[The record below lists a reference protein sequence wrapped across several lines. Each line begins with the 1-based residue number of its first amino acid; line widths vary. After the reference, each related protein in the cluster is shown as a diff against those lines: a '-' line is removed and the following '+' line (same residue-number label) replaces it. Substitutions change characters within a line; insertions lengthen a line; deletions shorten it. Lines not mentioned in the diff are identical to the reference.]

1 MQIQIDS
8 REKARAV
15 TRIVKYF
22 DKNGIGYFVS
32 KLYVADYMSYDN
44 PRLVIDRKQ
53 SLGEICANLSDVP
66 KKNKDGTIKR
76 DPNGIPLTERR
87 RFINELIKAKQAG
100 ISVIVLCEHGGSIK
114 TLEDVRHW
122 VNPRLNESPLAISG
136 ERLYKLMRTLELSD
150 RYDVRFMFCDKRN
163 TGKRIVE
170 LLSGGGY
177 DKSV

>member
-15 TRIVKYF
+15 TRIVRYF

-66 KKNKDGTIKR
+66 KKNKDGKKKHGRLPYIIVAVAVPILLWLTVFITDITLVSIRPMIKH
-76 DPNGIPLTERR
+76 LTERWLMTE
-87 RFINELIKAKQAG
+87 IQTSESAK
-100 ISVIVLCEHGGSIK
+100 H
-114 TLEDVRHW
+114 R
-122 VNPRLNESPLAISG
+122 
-136 ERLYKLMRTLELSD
+136 
-150 RYDVRFMFCDKRN
+150 
-163 TGKRIVE
+163 
-170 LLSGGGY
+170 
-177 DKSV
+177 